1 MANCATLS
9 NIPRNTDFTRIIFYT
24 VLFFSQTGQMIELCC
39 EYLSV
44 RCIWL
49 YVLIKCMWIYQ
60 MSFSHHQ
67 KSSNVFQ
74 SLSSL
79 TMSRIFS
86 SATAVAVHFG
96 WNSSAFMF
104 TLFSLTSLVVLF
116 DSHCY
121 YNGYKNC
128 INEFLTSSLS
138 NRPGHIVFMPFIIDL
153 SCSFFV
159 SEITSSLRAPKKSES
174 IKKIWIKKSETG
186 IQHMVLT

>member
-1 MANCATLS
+1 MFLS
-9 NIPRNTDFTRIIFYT
+9 
-24 VLFFSQTGQMIELCC
+24 CH
-39 EYLSV
+39 V
-44 RCIWL
+44 R
-49 YVLIKCMWIYQ
+49 VSEWIYQ

-138 NRPGHIVFMPFIIDL
+138 NRPDHIVFMPFIIDL
-153 SCSFFV
+153 SCSFFE
-159 SEITSSLRAPKKSES
+159 SEITSSLRAQKKNLNQRFPCCFFTLIQES
-174 IKKIWIKKSETG
+174 TSVFSSNFHYRILEHFLLSWHFFQKSLNS
-186 IQHMVLT
+186 V

>member
-1 MANCATLS
+1 MQLWAIYQETPISLESFFILFSFLAKLAKWLS
-9 NIPRNTDFTRIIFYT
+9 CVVTT
-24 VLFFSQTGQMIELCC
+24 
-39 EYLSV
+39 YLYGAFDCMFLSCHV
-44 RCIWL
+44 R
-49 YVLIKCMWIYQ
+49 VSEWIYQ

-138 NRPGHIVFMPFIIDL
+138 NRPDHIAFMPFIIDL
-153 SCSFFV
+153 SCSFFE
-159 SEITSSLRAPKKSES
+159 SEITSSLTAQ
-174 IKKIWIKKSETG
+174 KKIWINVFHAASL
-186 IQHMVLT
+186 H